1 MTQSGPGIHNFVNF
15 RKCRWQGA
23 IMDADKVNRWLTL
36 ATNLA
41 VVLGI
46 GFLVI
51 EIQQNTA
58 AIRGQASIAVNDSL
72 ASLDRAIY
80 ADAEFTDIWLRGRES
95 LDNLD
100 PVERERFA
108 KFYRERLNLAVYT
121 EELERTGSADVHID
135 WIDVVKSEVRDYPGI
150 REFIISIEDKWPG
163 TDELYNRLTSG
174 L

>member
-1 MTQSGPGIHNFVNF
+1 MESD
-15 RKCRWQGA
+15 RLS
-23 IMDADKVNRWLTL
+23 RWLTL

-41 VVLGI
+41 VVFGI

-51 EIQQNTA
+51 EVQQNTA

-80 ADAEFTDIWLRGRES
+80 ADAELADIWIRGRES

-100 PVERERFA
+100 PVELERFIN
-108 KFYRERLNLAVYT
+108 FVLERLNLAVYI
-121 EELERTGSADVHID
+121 EELQRTGSADVHIE
-135 WIDVVKSEVRDYPGI
+135 WIDYMATEIQDYPGI
-150 REFIISIEDKWPG
+150 REFVLSTEDTRSG
-163 TDELYNRLTSG
+163 TDELYDRLTSG

>member
-1 MTQSGPGIHNFVNF
+1 ME
-15 RKCRWQGA
+15 
-23 IMDADKVNRWLTL
+23 ADKVNRWLTL

-51 EIQQNTA
+51 EVQQNTA

-100 PVERERFA
+100 PVERERFIY
-108 KFYRERLNLAVYT
+108 FVLERLNLAVYI
-121 EELERTGSADVHID
+121 EELERTGSADVHIE
-135 WIDVVKSEVRDYPGI
+135 WIDYVATEIRDYPGV
-150 REFIISIEDKWPG
+150 REYVLSIEDTWSG
-163 TDELYNRLTSG
+163 TDELYDRLTSG

>member
-1 MTQSGPGIHNFVNF
+1 VESD
-15 RKCRWQGA
+15 RL
-23 IMDADKVNRWLTL
+23 NRWLTL

-46 GFLVI
+46 GFLVV
-51 EIQQNTA
+51 EVQQNTA

-80 ADAEFTDIWLRGRES
+80 ADAEFTDIWIRGRES

-100 PVERERFA
+100 PVERERFR
-108 KFYRERLNLAVYT
+108 KFIRERLNLAVYI
-121 EELERTGSADVHID
+121 EELERTGSADVHIQ
-135 WIDVVKSEVRDYPGI
+135 WIDIVSREIRDQPGI
-150 REFIISIEDKWPG
+150 GEFVLSIEDTWPG
-163 TDELYNRLTSG
+163 TDELYDRLTSG

>member
-1 MTQSGPGIHNFVNF
+1 MET
-15 RKCRWQGA
+15 
-23 IMDADKVNRWLTL
+23 DKVNRWLTL

-41 VVLGI
+41 VVVGI

-51 EIQQNTA
+51 EVQQNTA

-80 ADAEFTDIWLRGRES
+80 ADAELTDIWIRGRES

-100 PVERERFA
+100 PVERERFV
-108 KFYRERLNLAVYT
+108 KFVLERLNLAVYI
-121 EELERTGSADVHID
+121 EELERTGSADVHIN
-135 WIDVVKSEVRDYPGI
+135 WIDNVAREIRDNPGI
-150 REFIISIEDKWPG
+150 REFVLSIEDTWSG
-163 TDELYNRLTSG
+163 TDEIYDRLTNG

>member
-1 MTQSGPGIHNFVNF
+1 ME
-15 RKCRWQGA
+15 
-23 IMDADKVNRWLTL
+23 ADKVNRWLTL

-46 GFLVI
+46 GLLVI
-51 EIQQNTA
+51 EVQQNTA

-80 ADAEFTDIWLRGRES
+80 ADAEFTDIWIRGRES

-100 PVERERFA
+100 PVERERFV
-108 KFYRERLNLAVYT
+108 KYVLERLNLAVYI
-121 EELERTGSADVHID
+121 EELERTGSADVHIE
-135 WIDVVKSEVRDYPGI
+135 WIDNVSREIRDNPGI
-150 REFIISIEDKWPG
+150 REFVLSIEDTWSG
-163 TDELYNRLTSG
+163 TDEIYDRLTSG

>member
-1 MTQSGPGIHNFVNF
+1 MET
-15 RKCRWQGA
+15 
-23 IMDADKVNRWLTL
+23 DKVNRWLTL

-41 VVLGI
+41 VVVGI

-51 EIQQNTA
+51 EVQQNTA

-80 ADAEFTDIWLRGRES
+80 ADAEFTDIWIRGRES

-100 PVERERFA
+100 PVERERFV
-108 KFYRERLNLAVYT
+108 KFVLERLNLAVYI
-121 EELERTGSADVHID
+121 EELERTGSADVHIN
-135 WIDVVKSEVRDYPGI
+135 WIDNVAREIRDNPGI
-150 REFIISIEDKWPG
+150 REFVLSIEDTWSG
-163 TDELYNRLTSG
+163 TDEIYDRLTNG

>member
-1 MTQSGPGIHNFVNF
+1 MET
-15 RKCRWQGA
+15 
-23 IMDADKVNRWLTL
+23 DKVNRWLTL

-41 VVLGI
+41 VVVGI

-51 EIQQNTA
+51 EVQQNTA

-80 ADAEFTDIWLRGRES
+80 ADAEFTDIWIRGRES

-100 PVERERFA
+100 PVERERFV
-108 KFYRERLNLAVYT
+108 KFVLERLNLAVYI
-121 EELERTGSADVHID
+121 EELERTGSADVHIN
-135 WIDVVKSEVRDYPGI
+135 WIDNVAREIRDNPGI
-150 REFIISIEDKWPG
+150 REFVLSIEDTWSG
-163 TDELYNRLTSG
+163 TDEIYDRLTSG

>member
-1 MTQSGPGIHNFVNF
+1 MET
-15 RKCRWQGA
+15 
-23 IMDADKVNRWLTL
+23 DKVNRWLTL

-41 VVLGI
+41 VVVGI

-51 EIQQNTA
+51 EVQQNTA

-80 ADAEFTDIWLRGRES
+80 ADAEFTDIWLRGRDS

-100 PVERERFA
+100 PVERERFN
-108 KFYRERLNLAVYT
+108 KFVRERLNLAVYI
-121 EELERTGSADVHID
+121 EELERTGSADVHIQ
-135 WIDVVKSEVRDYPGI
+135 WIDNVAREIRDHPGI
-150 REFIISIEDKWPG
+150 REFVLSIEDTWSG
-163 TDELYNRLTSG
+163 TDEIYDRLTSG

>member
-1 MTQSGPGIHNFVNF
+1 MET
-15 RKCRWQGA
+15 
-23 IMDADKVNRWLTL
+23 DKVNRWLTL

-41 VVLGI
+41 VVVGI

-51 EIQQNTA
+51 EVQQNTA

-80 ADAEFTDIWLRGRES
+80 ADAEFTDIWIRGRES

-100 PVERERFA
+100 PVERERFV
-108 KFYRERLNLAVYT
+108 KFVLERLNLAVYI
-121 EELERTGSADVHID
+121 EELERTGSADVHIN
-135 WIDVVKSEVRDYPGI
+135 WIDNVAREIRDHPGI
-150 REFIISIEDKWPG
+150 REFVLSIEDTWSG
-163 TDELYNRLTSG
+163 TDEIYDRLTSR

>member
-1 MTQSGPGIHNFVNF
+1 MET
-15 RKCRWQGA
+15 
-23 IMDADKVNRWLTL
+23 DKVNRWLTL

-51 EIQQNTA
+51 EVQQNTA

-80 ADAEFTDIWLRGRES
+80 ADAEFTDIWIRGRES
-95 LDNLD
+95 LDNLN
-100 PVERERFA
+100 PVERERFN
-108 KFYRERLNLAVYT
+108 KFIRERLNLAVYI
-121 EELERTGSADVHID
+121 EELERTGSADVHIQ
-135 WIDVVKSEVRDYPGI
+135 WIDYLGTEIENYPGI
-150 REFIISIEDKWPG
+150 REFVLSIEDTWPG
-163 TDELYNRLTSG
+163 TDELYDRLTSG

>member
-1 MTQSGPGIHNFVNF
+1 ME
-15 RKCRWQGA
+15 
-23 IMDADKVNRWLTL
+23 ADKINRWLTL

-51 EIQQNTA
+51 EVQQNTA

-80 ADAEFTDIWLRGRES
+80 ADAEFTDIWIRGRES

-108 KFYRERLNLAVYT
+108 KFIRERLNLAVYI
-121 EELERTGSADVHID
+121 EELERTGSADVHIQ
-135 WIDVVKSEVRDYPGI
+135 WIDYLCTDIENHPVI
-150 REFIISIEDKWPG
+150 REFVLSI
-163 TDELYNRLTSG
+163 
-174 L
+174 

>member
-1 MTQSGPGIHNFVNF
+1 ME
-15 RKCRWQGA
+15 
-23 IMDADKVNRWLTL
+23 ADKVNRWLTL

-51 EIQQNTA
+51 EVQQNTA

-80 ADAEFTDIWLRGRES
+80 ADAEFTDIWIRGRES

-100 PVERERFA
+100 PVERERFR
-108 KFYRERLNLAVYT
+108 KFIRERLNLAVYI
-121 EELERTGSADVHID
+121 EELERTGSADVHIE
-135 WIDVVKSEVRDYPGI
+135 WIDVVASEIRGSPGI
-150 REFIISIEDKWPG
+150 REFVLSIEDTWPG
-163 TDELYNRLTSG
+163 TDELYDRFTSG

>member
-1 MTQSGPGIHNFVNF
+1 ME
-15 RKCRWQGA
+15 
-23 IMDADKVNRWLTL
+23 ADKANRWLTL

-41 VVLGI
+41 VVVGI

-51 EIQQNTA
+51 EVQQNTA

-100 PVERERFA
+100 PVERERFN
-108 KFYRERLNLAVYT
+108 KFVRERLNLAVYI
-121 EELERTGSADVHID
+121 EELERTGSADVHIE
-135 WIDVVKSEVRDYPGI
+135 WIDVVAREFRDHPGI
-150 REFIISIEDKWPG
+150 REFVLSIEDTWPG
-163 TDELYNRLTSG
+163 TDELYDRLTSG

>member
-1 MTQSGPGIHNFVNF
+1 MET
-15 RKCRWQGA
+15 
-23 IMDADKVNRWLTL
+23 DKVNHWLTL

-41 VVLGI
+41 VVVGI

-51 EIQQNTA
+51 EVQQNTA

-80 ADAEFTDIWLRGRES
+80 ADAELTEIWIRGRES

-100 PVERERFA
+100 PVERERFV
-108 KFYRERLNLAVYT
+108 KFVLERLNLAVYI
-121 EELERTGSADVHID
+121 EELERTGSADVHIQ
-135 WIDVVKSEVRDYPGI
+135 WIDIVSREIRDQPGI
-150 REFIISIEDKWPG
+150 REFVLSIEDTWPG
-163 TDELYNRLTSG
+163 TDELYDRLTSG

>member
-1 MTQSGPGIHNFVNF
+1 MET
-15 RKCRWQGA
+15 
-23 IMDADKVNRWLTL
+23 DKVNRWLTL

-46 GFLVI
+46 GLLVI
-51 EIQQNTA
+51 EVQQNTA

-80 ADAEFTDIWLRGRES
+80 ADAELTDIWIRGRES

-100 PVERERFA
+100 PVERERFV
-108 KFYRERLNLAVYT
+108 KFVLERLNLAVYI
-121 EELERTGSADVHID
+121 EELERTGSADVHIN
-135 WIDVVKSEVRDYPGI
+135 WIDNVAREIRDNPGI
-150 REFIISIEDKWPG
+150 REFVLSIEDTWSG
-163 TDELYNRLTSG
+163 TDEIYDRLTSG

>member
-1 MTQSGPGIHNFVNF
+1 MESD
-15 RKCRWQGA
+15 RL
-23 IMDADKVNRWLTL
+23 NRWLTL

-41 VVLGI
+41 VVFGI

-51 EIQQNTA
+51 EVQQNTA

-80 ADAEFTDIWLRGRES
+80 ADAELTDIWIRGRES

-100 PVERERFA
+100 PVERERFTN
-108 KFYRERLNLAVYT
+108 FVLERLNLAVYI
-121 EELERTGSADVHID
+121 EELERTGSADVHIE
-135 WIDVVKSEVRDYPGI
+135 WIDYLATEIRDYPGI
-150 REFIISIEDKWPG
+150 REFVLSTEDTWSG
-163 TDELYNRLTSG
+163 TDELYDRLTSG

>member
-1 MTQSGPGIHNFVNF
+1 MET
-15 RKCRWQGA
+15 
-23 IMDADKVNRWLTL
+23 DKVNRWLIL

-51 EIQQNTA
+51 EVQQNTA

-80 ADAEFTDIWLRGRES
+80 ADAELTDIWLRGRES

-100 PVERERFA
+100 PVERQRFN
-108 KFYRERLNLAVYT
+108 KFVRERLNLAVYI
-121 EELERTGSADVHID
+121 EELERTGSADVHIE
-135 WIDVVKSEVRDYPGI
+135 WIDYMATEIRDYPGI
-150 REFIISIEDKWPG
+150 REFVLSIEDTWPG
-163 TDELYNRLTSG
+163 TDELYDRLTSG

>member
-1 MTQSGPGIHNFVNF
+1 ME
-15 RKCRWQGA
+15 
-23 IMDADKVNRWLTL
+23 ADKVNRWLTL

-46 GFLVI
+46 GLLVI
-51 EIQQNTA
+51 EVQQNTA

-100 PVERERFA
+100 PVERERFI
-108 KFYRERLNLAVYT
+108 KFVLERLNLAVYI
-121 EELERTGSADVHID
+121 EELERTGSADVHIE
-135 WIDVVKSEVRDYPGI
+135 WIDNISREIRDNPGI
-150 REFIISIEDKWPG
+150 REFVLSIEDTWSG
-163 TDELYNRLTSG
+163 SDEIYDRLTSG

>member
-1 MTQSGPGIHNFVNF
+1 MET
-15 RKCRWQGA
+15 
-23 IMDADKVNRWLTL
+23 DKVNRWLTL

-41 VVLGI
+41 VVVGI

-51 EIQQNTA
+51 EVQQNTA

-80 ADAEFTDIWLRGRES
+80 ADAELTDIWIRGRES

-100 PVERERFA
+100 PVERERFV
-108 KFYRERLNLAVYT
+108 KFVLERLNLAVYI
-121 EELERTGSADVHID
+121 EELERTGSADVHIN
-135 WIDVVKSEVRDYPGI
+135 WIDNVAREIRDNPGI
-150 REFIISIEDKWPG
+150 REFVLSIEDTWSG
-163 TDELYNRLTSG
+163 TDEIYDRITSG

>member
-1 MTQSGPGIHNFVNF
+1 MN
-15 RKCRWQGA
+15 
-23 IMDADKVNRWLTL
+23 ADKVNRWLTL

-46 GFLVI
+46 GFLVV

-72 ASLDRAIY
+72 ASLNNAIY
-80 ADAEFTDIWLRGRES
+80 ADAELTDIWIRGRES

-100 PVERERFA
+100 PAERERFIN
-108 KFYRERLNLAVYT
+108 FLYERLNLAVYI
-121 EELERTGSADVHID
+121 EELERTESADVHIE
-135 WIDVVKSEVRDYPGI
+135 WIDYLVTEIEDYPGI
-150 REFIISIEDKWPG
+150 REFVLSIEDTWSG
-163 TDELYNRLTSG
+163 SDELYDRLTSD

>member
-1 MTQSGPGIHNFVNF
+1 
-15 RKCRWQGA
+15 
-23 IMDADKVNRWLTL
+23 MDADKVNRWLTL

-51 EIQQNTA
+51 EVQQNTA
-58 AIRGQASIAVNDSL
+58 AIRGQASIAVSDSL

-108 KFYRERLNLAVYT
+108 KFIRERLNLAVYI
-121 EELERTGSADVHID
+121 EELERTGSADVHIQ
-135 WIDVVKSEVRDYPGI
+135 WIDNVAREIRDHPGI
-150 REFIISIEDKWPG
+150 REFVLSIEDTWSG
-163 TDELYNRLTSG
+163 TDEIYDRLTSG

>member
-1 MTQSGPGIHNFVNF
+1 MET
-15 RKCRWQGA
+15 
-23 IMDADKVNRWLTL
+23 DKVNRWLTL

-51 EIQQNTA
+51 EVQQNTA

-95 LDNLD
+95 LDKLD
-100 PVERERFA
+100 PVERERFT
-108 KFYRERLNLAVYT
+108 KFVRERLNLAVYI
-121 EELERTGSADVHID
+121 EELERTGSADVHIQ
-135 WIDVVKSEVRDYPGI
+135 WIDNVAREIRDDPGI
-150 REFIISIEDKWPG
+150 REFVLSIEDTWSG
-163 TDELYNRLTSG
+163 TDEIYDRLTTG

>member
-1 MTQSGPGIHNFVNF
+1 MET
-15 RKCRWQGA
+15 
-23 IMDADKVNRWLTL
+23 DKVNRWLTL

-41 VVLGI
+41 VVVGI

-51 EIQQNTA
+51 EVQQNTA

-80 ADAEFTDIWLRGRES
+80 ADAEFTDIWIRGRES

-100 PVERERFA
+100 PVERERFV
-108 KFYRERLNLAVYT
+108 KFVLERLNLAVYI
-121 EELERTGSADVHID
+121 EELERTGSADVHIN
-135 WIDVVKSEVRDYPGI
+135 WIDNIAREIRDNPGI
-150 REFIISIEDKWPG
+150 REFVLSIEDTWSG
-163 TDELYNRLTSG
+163 TDEIYDRLTSR